1 MLGKVNPG
9 VHMRENRGVS
19 PRRNHP
25 KARGRGGRQEPER
38 DPATSFASIEEHT
51 EGMYTV
57 RKITG
62 SSSHKPYRCPGCD
75 QLIPTATPHIVAW
88 IDDDIDS
95 RRHWHTACWTKKDH
109 RRPNTERSRNAPR
122 F

>member
-1 MLGKVNPG
+1 
-9 VHMRENRGVS
+9 MRENIGVS

-25 KARGRGGRQEPER
+25 KARGRSGGRDESER
-38 DPATSFASIEEHT
+38 DPATSFQSIEEHQ

-62 SSSHKPYRCPGCD
+62 SSSNKPYRCPGCD

-88 IDDDIDS
+88 MDDDIDS
-95 RRHWHTACWTKKDH
+95 RRHWHTSCWTRKDR

-122 F
+122 Y